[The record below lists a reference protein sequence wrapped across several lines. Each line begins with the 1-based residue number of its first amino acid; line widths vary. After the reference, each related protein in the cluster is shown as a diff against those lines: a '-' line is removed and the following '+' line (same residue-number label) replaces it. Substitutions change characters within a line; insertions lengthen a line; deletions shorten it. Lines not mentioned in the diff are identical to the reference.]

1 MCKWSCELK
10 CRNAAV
16 LPHGYWIYHWEWP
29 CPHLISI
36 STSCFI
42 KICHNECVLL
52 GSLVPLQS
60 SYLWSNSNQKK
71 SHEGLRFSGELRRW
85 LMLLPAFPPQLILYP
100 VNKQALSGAPLSLFK
115 SELRVV
121 CLNMEFSGTCNIKRK
136 ICWLMINVALAFP
149 HRSVSYFISPDNSSF
164 NLCWFICRGERC
176 NVLLW
181 LPFHFAWSKWVNY

>member
-16 LPHGYWIYHWEWP
+16 LPHGCWIYHWEWP
-29 CPHLISI
+29 FPHLISI
-36 STSCFI
+36 STCCFI

-71 SHEGLRFSGELRRW
+71 SHEGLRFSGEPRRW

-115 SELRVV
+115 SELLVV
-121 CLNMEFSGTCNIKRK
+121 RLNMEFSEPAISTKD
-136 ICWLMINVALAFP
+136 LLINVALARP
-149 HRSVSYFISPDNSSF
+149 HRCVSHFISLDILPSTRADLSAEVKGVMCCYDCHF
-164 NLCWFICRGERC
+164 T
-176 NVLLW
+176 LLGQ
-181 LPFHFAWSKWVNY
+181 SG